1 MNPSG
6 SFPQGVRVN
15 KDQGREGGGMNRVFI
30 SLRPLVP
37 KKVGKVSLALQ
48 KGTIPGQ
55 AVPLLIWVVPL
66 LIWWG
71 VGKHMVIMLSQFN

>member
-1 MNPSG
+1 MISSG

-37 KKVGKVSLALQ
+37 KKVGKVTVAQ
-48 KGTIPGQ
+48 QNETIP
-55 AVPLLIWVVPL
+55 V
-66 LIWWG
+66 
-71 VGKHMVIMLSQFN
+71 MVLQPHILVLQPHICR